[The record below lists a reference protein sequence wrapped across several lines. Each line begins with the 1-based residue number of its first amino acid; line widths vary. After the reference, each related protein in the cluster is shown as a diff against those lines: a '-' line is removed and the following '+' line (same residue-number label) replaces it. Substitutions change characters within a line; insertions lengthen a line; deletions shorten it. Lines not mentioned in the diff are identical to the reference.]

1 MLKNL
6 YLFLKRKSQ
15 IHRNDI
21 VGKILVLLTGFA
33 ATVWFLSRVIPKPSR
48 ATYPCMQAA
57 APLMS
62 SFVVYL
68 ISLFG
73 GIKFVT
79 CTYNLIKD
87 NKFAFKIVALF
98 SFVVIGIF
106 LGSSKYLY
114 NADSGNVKQLMP
126 ANSPVGI
133 AQGIYPGRVVWT
145 HAPGTASWDES
156 DNYWFLDKYNSQ
168 SGCDWLVENSII
180 NLTGCTDI
188 KDAWNSL
195 FVYFNEKRGNKSG
208 YTKGEHLVIKINQN
222 NTYSHQDSKEINASP
237 HLLLSLLKSLINDAG
252 VPEEYITVTDPSR
265 FVTDFVFNK
274 CSGVFPNVRF
284 VDNIGGDGRIK
295 SEYVGG
301 IMHYSQDNGKLAN
314 GISKDFVEADYV
326 INMAILKGHVG
337 QGVTLCGKNWYG
349 AMSIHSDWRNNHHNG
364 FNQNQQGKPQY
375 ITFVD
380 FMGHNHL
387 GGKTFLW
394 LIDGLYG
401 SKAVNGVPK
410 PKWTLSPFNCEW
422 PCSLFASQDPVAID
436 MVGNDFLISQFP
448 DMPDVNYSD
457 MYMIEAAMANN
468 PPSGTKYMP
477 NGDGVVLSSLGVAE
491 HWNNS
496 KYKQYGRNL
505 GKDYGIELLYLKK

>member
-114 NADSGNVKQLMP
+114 NADSGIVKQLMP

-156 DNYWFLDKYNSQ
+156 DNYWFLDKYNGQ

-180 NLTGCTDI
+180 NLTGSTDI
-188 KDAWNSL
+188 KDAWNNL

-252 VPEEYITVTDPSR
+252 VPEECITVTDPSR
-265 FVTDFVFNK
+265 FVTDFMFEK
-274 CSGVFPNVRF
+274 CSSIFP
-284 VDNIGGDGRIK
+284 
-295 SEYVGG
+295 
-301 IMHYSQDNGKLAN
+301 
-314 GISKDFVEADYV
+314 
-326 INMAILKGHVG
+326 
-337 QGVTLCGKNWYG
+337 
-349 AMSIHSDWRNNHHNG
+349 
-364 FNQNQQGKPQY
+364 
-375 ITFVD
+375 
-380 FMGHNHL
+380 
-387 GGKTFLW
+387 
-394 LIDGLYG
+394 
-401 SKAVNGVPK
+401 
-410 PKWTLSPFNCEW
+410 
-422 PCSLFASQDPVAID
+422 
-436 MVGNDFLISQFP
+436 
-448 DMPDVNYSD
+448 
-457 MYMIEAAMANN
+457 
-468 PPSGTKYMP
+468 
-477 NGDGVVLSSLGVAE
+477 
-491 HWNNS
+491 
-496 KYKQYGRNL
+496 
-505 GKDYGIELLYLKK
+505 